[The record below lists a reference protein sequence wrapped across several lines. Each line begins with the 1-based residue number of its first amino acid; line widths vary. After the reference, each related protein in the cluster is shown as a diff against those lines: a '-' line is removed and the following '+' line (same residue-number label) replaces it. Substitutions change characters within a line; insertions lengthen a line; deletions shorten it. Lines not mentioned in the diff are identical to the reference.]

1 MPNLSLFSL
10 QGFWKSEE
18 EIYPEVTKLNNWPTI
33 WFTPY
38 LSKTWHIFISSKWLH
53 QICPVFN
60 FVRKKKHAWRMHGTH
75 WWLQGAKSTL
85 FMFGWQRVLSS
96 AWHRQCAV
104 VFGTSLHPSCP
115 PDIHSPHLYWASV
128 ASCASVCMYAFAR
141 VWNYAC
147 MLCVSVYVFFEL
159 QLR

>member
-1 MPNLSLFSL
+1 MCPISFFFPSKAWKVWSGNLSWS
-10 QGFWKSEE
+10 
-18 EIYPEVTKLNNWPTI
+18 YVTKLNNWPTI
-33 WFTPY
+33 WFTPC

-60 FVRKKKHAWRMHGTH
+60 FVRKKHVWRMHGTH

-85 FMFGWQRVLSS
+85 FMFGWQRALSS
-96 AWHRQCAV
+96 AWHRECAV

-115 PDIHSPHLYWASV
+115 PDIHSPHLYWVSV
-128 ASCASVCMYAFAR
+128 ASSVRVSMYAFAS

-147 MLCVSVYVFFEL
+147 MPCAPVCMFF
-159 QLR
+159 